1 MTVEAAVPKTIFPTI
16 AGTGPYAIGW
26 PYGGTDVIVTV
37 VDDGVRTVLAGAD
50 FSLSPA
56 SSDTSGSV
64 FISPAAA
71 ALYAGAQLIAERSTP
86 EEQGWTGVYP
96 GEKGI
101 EAQLDRT
108 TRRIQEISR
117 NQQGTLRIDGT
128 TEPGSVATDRLLLWD
143 GTKIVPGPTAAEIPA
158 AEGYAE
164 EARAWAIEAE
174 DIEVETGL
182 FSAFHWAQKAAD
194 SAAAAAVFDPILY
207 ARKDQNLNDLLSK
220 PTART
225 NLGLGNGDAVAFGSL
240 SRGAPI
246 TKTANFTLAATE
258 NHIINNKTGSA
269 CVVTLPAASGAT
281 GREVMIT
288 NAQAQAVTSAS
299 SNVVPLGGGAA
310 GTAILPALVGAWAK
324 LISDG
329 ANWRVTQRGL
339 NPTAVG
345 EALAMAADA
354 AAARLAINFAAGLNA
369 GGSAP
374 LYACRAWVNF
384 NGQGTVAIRAAG
396 NVSSITD
403 NGTGD
408 YTINFTTAMPDENYS
423 IAITVGQGGD
433 DRFTAHINSIAS
445 PLTTTSARI
454 AVRNP
459 GNLAAID
466 PAFVSVAIFR

>member
-64 FISPAAA
+64 FLSPAAA

-174 DIEVETGL
+174 DVEVETGL

-207 ARKDQNLNDLLSK
+207 ARKDQNLNDLPSK

-288 NAQAQAVTSAS
+288 NAQAQAVNSAS

-310 GTAILPALVGAWAK
+310 GAAILPALIGAFAV
-324 LISDG
+324 LVSDG
-329 ANWRVTQRGL
+329 TSWRVTQRGL

-345 EALAMAADA
+345 EALAMAASQ
-354 AAARLAINFAAGLNA
+354 AAARAAIAAASQTFWNYISSQQTVTLTSTLTLAHGLAGTPSDLVLYLICTIA
-369 GGSAP
+369 DAPYVVGEILLAPMSSQLGGSEYGSNISADGTNV
-374 LYACRAWVNF
+374 YVRTGTNISVNTAVGAAK
-384 NGQGTVAIRAAG
+384 NLTVANWR
-396 NVSSITD
+396 
-403 NGTGD
+403 
-408 YTINFTTAMPDENYS
+408 Y
-423 IAITVGQGGD
+423 IAK
-433 DRFTAHINSIAS
+433 
-445 PLTTTSARI
+445 AR
-454 AVRNP
+454 
-459 GNLAAID
+459 L
-466 PAFVSVAIFR
+466 